1 MVLGHSL
8 QMNPKISRFVKI
20 CFGDDHYGGY
30 SVADQTEDEI
40 DYTYQACIVK
50 FVFIDS
56 FSLNVVILEIAM
68 DSHYVYYIHVN

>member
-30 SVADQTEDEI
+30 SVADQTEGEI

-50 FVFIDS
+50 FVFINS
-56 FSLNVVILEIAM
+56 FLLNVVILEIAM

>member
-1 MVLGHSL
+1 
-8 QMNPKISRFVKI
+8 MNPKISRFVKI

-56 FSLNVVILEIAM
+56 FYCIIWYGYHSSIGAGVVRQRCA
-68 DSHYVYYIHVN
+68 

>member
-1 MVLGHSL
+1 
-8 QMNPKISRFVKI
+8 MNPKISRFVKI

-50 FVFIDS
+50 FVFIY
-56 FSLNVVILEIAM
+56 IANM
-68 DSHYVYYIHVN
+68 SKMG